1 MKKIFFYIMFAVAGL
16 SLQSCLHDDDEIFDK
31 SAAERINEAVANA
44 KEVLTSSQEGWV
56 MHYYAGREYAY
67 GGLNLAMKFTDG
79 KVQMYNETA
88 TNKDGSY
95 KSVVSTYKITRDQ
108 GPVLAFDTYNDLLHI
123 YGDPAGSGA
132 PTDVDGWEADYEFV
146 IMNISEDQNTITL
159 KGKKFNNTI
168 VLERLTRP
176 VAEYFDAASKMAE
189 SLTNT
194 GILAY
199 TVGDKRAKFYPGS
212 SEYSV
217 KYVDDKGEVA
227 SLTVPY
233 TSTDKG
239 LLFNEPIE
247 LFGDTL
253 KGINAKDTATV
264 NDVLTANTIVVSNDE
279 SKTFS
284 LSNDLSDI
292 FQKGNWY
299 LALSNMGEVAG
310 PGLQSF
316 IDGCKDSEGEDVNYC
331 YIGTYKGYYGFY
343 FLSGGKYN
351 GVATFAVDAPI
362 NEPDVITFDFNG
374 YDSSTLGFSNGEY
387 YADKCNFE
395 DAYTPFLSTFKL
407 STDDVNNPTVMTLTD
422 QNNAKNVIKL
432 VKEPVLYPG
441 KH

>member
-31 SAAERINEAVANA
+31 SAAERINEAVANV

-56 MHYYAGREYAY
+56 MHYYVGREYAY

-88 TNKDGSY
+88 KKSDGSY

-108 GPVLAFDTYNDLLHI
+108 GPVLAFDTYNDLLHV
-123 YGDPAGSGA
+123 YGDPAGSG

-159 KGKKFNNTI
+159 QGKKFNNTI
-168 VLERLTRP
+168 VLERLNRP
-176 VAEYFDAASKMAE
+176 IAEYLDAATKMAE
-189 SLTNT
+189 SLTNA

-199 TVGDKRAKFYPGS
+199 TVGDKKAKFYPGS

-239 LLFNEPIE
+239 VLFNEPIE

-264 NDVLTANTIVVSNDE
+264 NDVLTANTIVASNDE

-284 LSNDLSDI
+284 LSKDLNDI

-316 IDGCKDSEGEDVNYC
+316 IDGCKESEGEVLNTC
-331 YIGTYKGYYGFY
+331 YIGTYSGNYGFY
-343 FLSGGKYN
+343 FLSGQFKGM
-351 GVATFAVDAPI
+351 ATFAVDASI
-362 NEPDVITFDFNG
+362 SEPDVITFDFNG
-374 YDSSTLGFSNGEY
+374 YDSTFGFSNGQY
-387 YADKCNFE
+387 YATYCNFG

-407 STDDVNNPTVMTLTD
+407 SADDVNNPTVMTLTD

-432 VKEPVLYPG
+432 VKEPVLVPG
-441 KH
+441 EH

>member
-31 SAAERINEAVANA
+31 SAAERINEAVANV

-56 MHYYAGREYAY
+56 MHYYVGQEYAY

-88 TNKDGSY
+88 QNSDGSY

-108 GPVLAFDTYNDLLHI
+108 GPVLAFDTYNDLLHV
-123 YGDPAGSGA
+123 YGDPAGNG

-146 IMNISEDQNTITL
+146 VMNISEDQNTITL
-159 KGKKFNNTI
+159 QGKKFHNTI
-168 VLERLTRP
+168 VLERLNRP
-176 VAEYFDAASKMAE
+176 VAEYFDAATKMAE
-189 SLTNT
+189 SLTNA

-199 TVGDKRAKFYPGS
+199 TVGDKKAKFYPGS

-264 NDVLTANTIVVSNDE
+264 NDVLTANTIVASNDE

-284 LSNDLSDI
+284 LSKDLNDI

-316 IDGCKDSEGEDVNYC
+316 IDGCKESEGEVVNTC
-331 YIGTYKGYYGFY
+331 YIGTYSGNYGFY
-343 FLSGGKYN
+343 FLSGQFKGM
-351 GVATFAVDAPI
+351 ATFAVDASI
-362 NEPDVITFDFNG
+362 SEPDVITFDFNG
-374 YDSSTLGFSNGEY
+374 YDSTFGFSNGQY
-387 YADKCNFE
+387 YATYCNFG

-407 STDDVNNPTVMTLTD
+407 SADDVNNPTVMTLTD

-432 VKEPVLYPG
+432 VKEPVLVPG
-441 KH
+441 EH

>member
-31 SAAERINEAVANA
+31 PAAERINEAVANI

-56 MHYYAGREYAY
+56 MHYYVGREYAY

-88 TNKDGSY
+88 KNSDGSY

-108 GPVLAFDTYNDLLHI
+108 GPVLAFDTYNDLLHV
-123 YGDPAGSGA
+123 YGDPAGSG

-159 KGKKFNNTI
+159 QGKKFNNTI
-168 VLERLTRP
+168 VLERLNRP
-176 VAEYFDAASKMAE
+176 VAEYFDAATKMAE
-189 SLTNT
+189 SLTNA
-194 GILAY
+194 GIIAY
-199 TVGDKRAKFYPGS
+199 TVGDKKAKFYPGS

-239 LLFNEPIE
+239 VLFNEPIE

-284 LSNDLSDI
+284 LSKDLSDI
-292 FQKGNWY
+292 FQAGNWY

-316 IDGCKDSEGEDVNYC
+316 IDGCKDSEGEDLSYC
-331 YIGTYKGYYGFY
+331 YIGTYKGNYGFY
-343 FLSGGKYN
+343 FLSGGRYY

-374 YDSSTLGFSNGEY
+374 YVNNATY
-387 YADKCNFE
+387 YALFCNFE
-395 DAYTPFLSTFKL
+395 DAYKPFLTTFKL
-407 STDDVNNPTVMTLTD
+407 SPDDVNNPTVMTLTD

-432 VKEPVLYPG
+432 VKDPVLYPG

>member
-31 SAAERINEAVANA
+31 SAAERINEAVANV

-56 MHYYAGREYAY
+56 MHYYVGQEYAY

-88 TNKDGSY
+88 QNSDGSY

-108 GPVLAFDTYNDLLHI
+108 GPVLAFDTYNDLLHV
-123 YGDPAGSGA
+123 YGDPAGSG

-159 KGKKFNNTI
+159 QGKKFNNTI
-168 VLERLTRP
+168 VLERLNRP
-176 VAEYFDAASKMAE
+176 IAEYLDAATKMAE
-189 SLTNT
+189 SLTNA

-199 TVGDKRAKFYPGS
+199 TVGDKKAKFYPGS

-264 NDVLTANTIVVSNDE
+264 NDVLTANTIVASNDE

-284 LSNDLSDI
+284 LSKDLNDI

-316 IDGCKDSEGEDVNYC
+316 IDGCKESEGEVVNTC
-331 YIGTYKGYYGFY
+331 YIGTYSGNYGFY
-343 FLSGGKYN
+343 FLSGQFKGM
-351 GVATFAVDAPI
+351 ATFAVDASI
-362 NEPDVITFDFNG
+362 SEPDVITFDFNG
-374 YDSSTLGFSNGEY
+374 YDSTFGFSNGQY
-387 YADKCNFE
+387 YATYCNFG

-407 STDDVNNPTVMTLTD
+407 SADDVNNPTVMTLTD

-432 VKEPVLYPG
+432 VKEPVLVPG
-441 KH
+441 EH

>member
-31 SAAERINEAVANA
+31 SAAERINEAVANV

-56 MHYYAGREYAY
+56 MHYYVGQEYAY

-88 TNKDGSY
+88 QNSDGSY

-108 GPVLAFDTYNDLLHI
+108 GPVLAFDTYNDLLHV
-123 YGDPAGSGA
+123 YGDPAGSG

-146 IMNISEDQNTITL
+146 VMNISEDQNTITL
-159 KGKKFNNTI
+159 QGKKFHNTI

-176 VAEYFDAASKMAE
+176 VAEYFDAATKMAE
-189 SLTNT
+189 SLTNA
-194 GILAY
+194 GVLAY
-199 TVGDKRAKFYPGS
+199 TVGDKKAKFYPGS

-217 KYVDDKGEVA
+217 KYVDDKGEAA

-239 LLFNEPIE
+239 ILFNEPIE

-264 NDVLTANTIVVSNDE
+264 NDALTAKTIVASNDE
-279 SKTFS
+279 SKIFS
-284 LSNDLSDI
+284 LSKDLNDI
-292 FQKGNWY
+292 FQANNWY
-299 LALSNMGEVAG
+299 LAMSNMGEVAG

-316 IDGCKDSEGEDVNYC
+316 IDGCKESEGEVVNTC
-331 YIGTYKGYYGFY
+331 YIGTYSGNYGFY
-343 FLSGGKYN
+343 FLSGRFKGM
-351 GVATFAVDAPI
+351 ATFAVDAPI
-362 NEPDVITFDFNG
+362 SEPDVITFDFNG
-374 YDSSTLGFSNGEY
+374 YDSTFGFSNGEY
-387 YADKCNFE
+387 YATYCNFG

-407 STDDVNNPTVMTLTD
+407 SADDVNNPTVMTLTD
-422 QNNAKNVIKL
+422 QKNAKNVIKL
-432 VKEPVLYPG
+432 VKEPVLVPG
-441 KH
+441 EH

>member
-31 SAAERINEAVANA
+31 SAAERINEAVANV

-56 MHYYAGREYAY
+56 MHYYVGQEYAY

-88 TNKDGSY
+88 QNSDGSY

-108 GPVLAFDTYNDLLHI
+108 GPVLAFDTYNDLLHV
-123 YGDPAGSGA
+123 YGDPAGNG

-146 IMNISEDQNTITL
+146 VMNISEDQNTITL

-168 VLERLTRP
+168 VLERLNRP
-176 VAEYFDAASKMAE
+176 VAEYFDAATKMAE
-189 SLTNT
+189 SLTNA

-199 TVGDKRAKFYPGS
+199 TVGDKKAKFYPGS

-264 NDVLTANTIVVSNDE
+264 NDVLTANTIVASNDE

-284 LSNDLSDI
+284 LSKDLSDI
-292 FQKGNWY
+292 FQAGNWY
-299 LALSNMGEVAG
+299 LALSNMGEVAT
-310 PGLQSF
+310 PGLKSF

-331 YIGTYKGYYGFY
+331 YIGTYSGNYGFY
-343 FLSGGKYN
+343 FLSGGRYY
-351 GVATFAVDAPI
+351 GMATFTVDAPI
-362 NEPDVITFDFNG
+362 SEPDVITFDYEGYANNG
-374 YDSSTLGFSNGEY
+374 TY
-387 YADKCNFE
+387 YALYCNFE
-395 DAYTPFLSTFKL
+395 DAYTPFLTTFKL
-407 STDDVNNPTVMTLTD
+407 SVDDVNNPTEWTLTD

-432 VKEPVLYPG
+432 VKDRVLYPG

>member
-31 SAAERINEAVANA
+31 SAAERINEAVANV

-56 MHYYAGREYAY
+56 MHYYVGQEYAY

-88 TNKDGSY
+88 QNSDGSY

-108 GPVLAFDTYNDLLHI
+108 GPVLAFDTYNDLLHV
-123 YGDPAGSGA
+123 YGDPAGSG

-146 IMNISEDQNTITL
+146 VMNISEDQNTITL
-159 KGKKFNNTI
+159 QGKKFHNTI

-176 VAEYFDAASKMAE
+176 VAEYFDAATKMAE
-189 SLTNT
+189 SLTNA
-194 GILAY
+194 GVLAY
-199 TVGDKRAKFYPGS
+199 TVGDKKAKFYPGS

-217 KYVDDKGEVA
+217 KYVDDKGEAA

-239 LLFNEPIE
+239 ILFNEPIE

-264 NDVLTANTIVVSNDE
+264 NDALTAKTIVASNDE
-279 SKTFS
+279 SKIFS
-284 LSNDLSDI
+284 LSKDLNDI
-292 FQKGNWY
+292 FQANNWY
-299 LALSNMGEVAG
+299 LAMSNMGEVAG

-316 IDGCKDSEGEDVNYC
+316 IDGCKESEGEVVNTC
-331 YIGTYKGYYGFY
+331 YIGTYSGNYGFY
-343 FLSGGKYN
+343 FLSGRFKGM
-351 GVATFAVDAPI
+351 ATFAVDAPI
-362 NEPDVITFDFNG
+362 SEPDVITFDFNG
-374 YDSSTLGFSNGEY
+374 YDSTFGFSNGQY
-387 YADKCNFE
+387 YATYCNFG

-407 STDDVNNPTVMTLTD
+407 SADDVNNPTVMTLTD

-432 VKEPVLYPG
+432 VKEPVLVPG
-441 KH
+441 EH

>member
-31 SAAERINEAVANA
+31 PAAERINEAVANI

-56 MHYYAGREYAY
+56 MHYYVGREYAY

-88 TNKDGSY
+88 KKSDGSY
-95 KSVVSTYKITRDQ
+95 ISAVSTYKITRDQ
-108 GPVLAFDTYNDLLHI
+108 GPVLAFDTYNDLLHV

-159 KGKKFNNTI
+159 QGKKFNNTI
-168 VLERLTRP
+168 VLERLNRP
-176 VAEYFDAASKMAE
+176 VAEYFDAATKMAE
-189 SLTNT
+189 SLTNA

-199 TVGDKRAKFYPGS
+199 TVGDKKAKFYPGS

-227 SLTVPY
+227 SLSVPF

-239 LLFNEPIE
+239 VLFNEPIE

-264 NDVLTANTIVVSNDE
+264 NDVLTANTIVASNDE
-279 SKTFS
+279 SKV
-284 LSNDLSDI
+284 LSISHDLSDI
-292 FQKGNWY
+292 FQANNWY

-316 IDGCKDSEGEDVNYC
+316 IDGCKESEGEVVNTC
-331 YIGTYKGYYGFY
+331 YIGTYSGNYGFY
-343 FLSGGKYN
+343 FLSGRFKGM
-351 GVATFAVDAPI
+351 ATFAVDAPI

-374 YDSSTLGFSNGEY
+374 YDSTFGFSNGSY
-387 YADKCNFE
+387 YATYCNFG

-407 STDDVNNPTVMTLTD
+407 SADDVNNPTVMTLTD

-432 VKEPVLYPG
+432 VKEPVLVPG
-441 KH
+441 EH

>member
-31 SAAERINEAVANA
+31 SAAERINEAVANV

-56 MHYYAGREYAY
+56 MHYYVGQEYAY

-88 TNKDGSY
+88 QNSDGSY

-108 GPVLAFDTYNDLLHI
+108 GPVLAFDTYNDLLHV
-123 YGDPAGSGA
+123 YGDPAGSG

-146 IMNISEDQNTITL
+146 VMNISEDQNTITL

-168 VLERLTRP
+168 VLERLNRP
-176 VAEYFDAASKMAE
+176 VAEYFDAATKMAE
-189 SLTNT
+189 SLTNA

-199 TVGDKRAKFYPGS
+199 TVGDKKAKFYPGS

-264 NDVLTANTIVVSNDE
+264 NDVLTANTIVASNDE

-284 LSNDLSDI
+284 LSKDLNDI

-316 IDGCKDSEGEDVNYC
+316 IDGCKESEGEVVNTC
-331 YIGTYKGYYGFY
+331 YIGTYSGNYGFY
-343 FLSGGKYN
+343 FLSGQFKGM
-351 GVATFAVDAPI
+351 ATFAVDASI
-362 NEPDVITFDFNG
+362 SEPDVITFDFNG
-374 YDSSTLGFSNGEY
+374 YDSTFGFSNGQY
-387 YADKCNFE
+387 YATYCNFG

-407 STDDVNNPTVMTLTD
+407 SADDVNNPTVMTLTD

-432 VKEPVLYPG
+432 VKEPLLVPG
-441 KH
+441 EH

>member
-31 SAAERINEAVANA
+31 PAAERINEAVANA

-56 MHYYAGREYAY
+56 MHYYVGREYAY

-88 TNKDGSY
+88 KKSDGSY
-95 KSVVSTYKITRDQ
+95 ISAVSTYKITRDQ
-108 GPVLAFDTYNDLLHI
+108 GPVLAFDTYNDLLHV
-123 YGDPAGSGA
+123 YGDPAGSG

-159 KGKKFNNTI
+159 QGKKFNNTI
-168 VLERLTRP
+168 VLERLNRP
-176 VAEYFDAASKMAE
+176 VAEYFDAATKMAE
-189 SLTNT
+189 SLTNA

-199 TVGDKRAKFYPGS
+199 TVGDKKAKFYPGS

-227 SLTVPY
+227 SLSVPF

-239 LLFNEPIE
+239 VLFNEPIE

-264 NDVLTANTIVVSNDE
+264 NDVLTANTIVASNDE
-279 SKTFS
+279 SKV
-284 LSNDLSDI
+284 LSISHDLSDI
-292 FQKGNWY
+292 FQANNWY

-316 IDGCKDSEGEDVNYC
+316 IDGCKESEGEVVNTC
-331 YIGTYKGYYGFY
+331 YIGTYSGNYGFY
-343 FLSGGKYN
+343 FLSGRFKGM
-351 GVATFAVDAPI
+351 ATFAVDAPI

-374 YDSSTLGFSNGEY
+374 YDSTFGFSNGSY
-387 YADKCNFE
+387 YATYCNFG

-407 STDDVNNPTVMTLTD
+407 SADDVNNPTVMTLTD

-432 VKEPVLYPG
+432 VKEPVLVPG
-441 KH
+441 EH

>member
-56 MHYYAGREYAY
+56 MHYYVGQEYAY

-88 TNKDGSY
+88 KNSDGSY

-108 GPVLAFDTYNDLLHI
+108 GPVLAFDTYNDLLHV
-123 YGDPAGSGA
+123 YGDPAGSG

-159 KGKKFNNTI
+159 QGKKFNNTI

-189 SLTNT
+189 SLTNA
-194 GILAY
+194 GVLAY
-199 TVGDKRAKFYPGS
+199 TVGDKKAKFYPGS

-217 KYVDDKGEVA
+217 KYVDDKGEAA

-239 LLFNEPIE
+239 ILFNEPIE

-264 NDVLTANTIVVSNDE
+264 NDALTAKTIVASNDE
-279 SKTFS
+279 SKIFS
-284 LSNDLSDI
+284 LSKDLNDI
-292 FQKGNWY
+292 FQANNWY

-316 IDGCKDSEGEDVNYC
+316 IDGCKESEGEVVNTC
-331 YIGTYKGYYGFY
+331 YIGTYSGNYGFY
-343 FLSGGKYN
+343 FLSGRFKGM
-351 GVATFAVDAPI
+351 ATFAVDAPI
-362 NEPDVITFDFNG
+362 SEPDVITFNFNG
-374 YDSSTLGFSNGEY
+374 YDSTFGFSNGEY
-387 YADKCNFE
+387 YATYCNFG

-407 STDDVNNPTVMTLTD
+407 SADDVNNPTVMTLTD

-432 VKEPVLYPG
+432 VKEPVLVPG
-441 KH
+441 EH

>member
-31 SAAERINEAVANA
+31 PAAERINEAVANI

-56 MHYYAGREYAY
+56 MHYYVGQEYAY

-88 TNKDGSY
+88 QNSDGSY

-108 GPVLAFDTYNDLLHI
+108 GPVLAFDTYNDLLHV
-123 YGDPAGSGA
+123 YGDPAGSG

-146 IMNISEDQNTITL
+146 VMNISEDQNTITL
-159 KGKKFNNTI
+159 QGKKFHNTI

-176 VAEYFDAASKMAE
+176 VAEYFDAATKMAE
-189 SLTNT
+189 SLTNA
-194 GILAY
+194 GVLAY
-199 TVGDKRAKFYPGS
+199 TVGDKKAKFYPGS

-217 KYVDDKGEVA
+217 KYVDDKGEAA

-239 LLFNEPIE
+239 ILFNEPIE

-253 KGINAKDTATV
+253 KGINTKDTATV
-264 NDVLTANTIVVSNDE
+264 NGVLTANTIVASNDE
-279 SKTFS
+279 SKIFS
-284 LSNDLSDI
+284 LSKDLNDI
-292 FQKGNWY
+292 FQANNWY
-299 LALSNMGEVAG
+299 LAMSNMGEVAG
-310 PGLQSF
+310 PGLKSF
-316 IDGCKDSEGEDVNYC
+316 IDACKESEGEVVNYC
-331 YIGTYKGYYGFY
+331 YIGTYSGNYGFY
-343 FLSGGKYN
+343 FLSGRFKGM
-351 GVATFAVDAPI
+351 ATFAVDAPI
-362 NEPDVITFDFNG
+362 SEPDVITFDFNG
-374 YDSSTLGFSNGEY
+374 YDSTFGFSNGEY
-387 YADKCNFE
+387 YATYCNFG

-407 STDDVNNPTVMTLTD
+407 SADDVNNPTVMTLTD

-432 VKEPVLYPG
+432 VKEPVLVPG
-441 KH
+441 EH

>member
-31 SAAERINEAVANA
+31 SAAERINEAVANV

-56 MHYYAGREYAY
+56 MHYYVGQEYAY

-88 TNKDGSY
+88 QNSDGSY

-108 GPVLAFDTYNDLLHI
+108 GPVLAFDTYNDLLHV
-123 YGDPAGSGA
+123 YGDPAGSG

-146 IMNISEDQNTITL
+146 VMNISEDQNTITL
-159 KGKKFNNTI
+159 KGKKFYNTI
-168 VLERLTRP
+168 VLERLNRP
-176 VAEYFDAASKMAE
+176 VAEYFDAATKMAE
-189 SLTNT
+189 SLTNA

-199 TVGDKRAKFYPGS
+199 TVGDKKAKFYPGS

-264 NDVLTANTIVVSNDE
+264 NDVLTANTIVASNDE

-284 LSNDLSDI
+284 LSKDLNDI

-316 IDGCKDSEGEDVNYC
+316 IDGCKESEGEVVNTC
-331 YIGTYKGYYGFY
+331 YIGTYSGNYGFY
-343 FLSGGKYN
+343 FLSGQFKGM
-351 GVATFAVDAPI
+351 ATFAVDASI
-362 NEPDVITFDFNG
+362 SEPDVITFDFNG
-374 YDSSTLGFSNGEY
+374 YDSTFGFSNGQY
-387 YADKCNFE
+387 YATYCNFG

-407 STDDVNNPTVMTLTD
+407 SADDVNNPTVMTLTD

-432 VKEPVLYPG
+432 VKEPVLVPG
-441 KH
+441 EH

>member
-56 MHYYAGREYAY
+56 MHYYVGQEYAY

-88 TNKDGSY
+88 KKSDGSY
-95 KSVVSTYKITRDQ
+95 ISAVSTYKITRDQ
-108 GPVLAFDTYNDLLHI
+108 GPVLAFDTYNDLLHV
-123 YGDPAGSGA
+123 YGDPAGSG

-168 VLERLTRP
+168 VLERLNRP
-176 VAEYFDAASKMAE
+176 VAEYFDAATKMAE
-189 SLTNT
+189 SLTNA
-194 GILAY
+194 GIIAY
-199 TVGDKRAKFYPGS
+199 TVGDKKAKFYPGS

-239 LLFNEPIE
+239 VLFNEPIE

-264 NDVLTANTIVVSNDE
+264 NDVLTANTIVASNDE

-284 LSNDLSDI
+284 LSKDLNDI

-316 IDGCKDSEGEDVNYC
+316 IDGCKESEGEVVNTC
-331 YIGTYKGYYGFY
+331 YIGTYSGNYGFY
-343 FLSGGKYN
+343 FLSGQFKGM
-351 GVATFAVDAPI
+351 ATFAVDASI
-362 NEPDVITFDFNG
+362 SEPDVITFDFNG
-374 YDSSTLGFSNGEY
+374 YDSTFGFSNGQY
-387 YADKCNFE
+387 YATYCNFG

-407 STDDVNNPTVMTLTD
+407 SADDVNNPTVMTLTD

-432 VKEPVLYPG
+432 VKEPVLVPG
-441 KH
+441 EH

>member
-31 SAAERINEAVANA
+31 SAAERINEAVANV

-56 MHYYAGREYAY
+56 MHYYVGHEYAY

-88 TNKDGSY
+88 QNSDGSY

-108 GPVLAFDTYNDLLHI
+108 GPVLAFDTYNDLLHV
-123 YGDPAGSGA
+123 YGDPAGSG

-146 IMNISEDQNTITL
+146 VMNISEDQNTITL
-159 KGKKFNNTI
+159 KGKKFYNTI
-168 VLERLTRP
+168 VLERLNRP
-176 VAEYFDAASKMAE
+176 VAEYFDAATKMAE
-189 SLTNT
+189 SLTNA

-199 TVGDKRAKFYPGS
+199 TVGDKKAKFYPGS

-264 NDVLTANTIVVSNDE
+264 NDVLTANTIVASNDE

-284 LSNDLSDI
+284 LSKDLNDI

-316 IDGCKDSEGEDVNYC
+316 IDGCKESEGEVVNTC
-331 YIGTYKGYYGFY
+331 YIGTYSGNYGFY
-343 FLSGGKYN
+343 FLSGQFKGM
-351 GVATFAVDAPI
+351 ATFAVDASI
-362 NEPDVITFDFNG
+362 SEPDVITFDFNG
-374 YDSSTLGFSNGEY
+374 YDSTFGFSNGQY
-387 YADKCNFE
+387 YATYCNFG

-407 STDDVNNPTVMTLTD
+407 SADDVNNPTVMTLTD

-432 VKEPVLYPG
+432 VKEPVLVPG
-441 KH
+441 EH

>member
-31 SAAERINEAVANA
+31 PAAERINEAVANI

-56 MHYYAGREYAY
+56 MHYYVGREYAY

-88 TNKDGSY
+88 KKSDGSY

-108 GPVLAFDTYNDLLHI
+108 GPVLAFDTYNDLLHV
-123 YGDPAGSGA
+123 YGDPAGSG

-159 KGKKFNNTI
+159 QGKKFNNTI
-168 VLERLTRP
+168 VLERLNRP
-176 VAEYFDAASKMAE
+176 IAEYLDAATKMAE
-189 SLTNT
+189 SLTNA

-199 TVGDKRAKFYPGS
+199 TVGDKKAKFYPGS

-233 TSTDKG
+233 TATDKG

-264 NDVLTANTIVVSNDE
+264 NNVLTANTIVASNDE

-284 LSNDLSDI
+284 LSNDLNDI

-316 IDGCKDSEGEDVNYC
+316 IDGCKESEGEVVNTC
-331 YIGTYKGYYGFY
+331 YIGTYSGNYGFY
-343 FLSGGKYN
+343 FLSGRFKGM
-351 GVATFAVDAPI
+351 ATFAVDAPI
-362 NEPDVITFDFNG
+362 SEPDVITFDFNG
-374 YDSSTLGFSNGEY
+374 YDRTFGFSNGEY
-387 YADKCNFE
+387 YATYCNFG

-407 STDDVNNPTVMTLTD
+407 SADDVNNPTVMTLTD

-432 VKEPVLYPG
+432 VKEPVLVPG
-441 KH
+441 EH

>member
-31 SAAERINEAVANA
+31 SAAERINEAVANV

-56 MHYYAGREYAY
+56 MHYYVGQEYAY

-88 TNKDGSY
+88 QNSDGSY

-108 GPVLAFDTYNDLLHI
+108 GPVLAFDTYNDLLHV
-123 YGDPAGSGA
+123 YGDPAGNG

-146 IMNISEDQNTITL
+146 VMNISEDQNTITL

-168 VLERLTRP
+168 VLERLNRP
-176 VAEYFDAASKMAE
+176 VAEYFDAATKMAE
-189 SLTNT
+189 SLTNA

-199 TVGDKRAKFYPGS
+199 TVGDKKAKFYPGS

-253 KGINAKDTATV
+253 KGINAKDTTTV
-264 NDVLTANTIVVSNDE
+264 NDVLTANTIVASNDE

-284 LSNDLSDI
+284 LSKDLNDI

-316 IDGCKDSEGEDVNYC
+316 IDGCKESEGEVVNTC
-331 YIGTYKGYYGFY
+331 YIGTYSGYYGFY
-343 FLSGGKYN
+343 FLSGQFKGM
-351 GVATFAVDAPI
+351 ATFAVDASI
-362 NEPDVITFDFNG
+362 SEPDVITFDFNG
-374 YDSSTLGFSNGEY
+374 YDSTFGFSNGQY
-387 YADKCNFE
+387 YATYCNFG

-407 STDDVNNPTVMTLTD
+407 SADDVNNPTVMTLTD

-432 VKEPVLYPG
+432 VKEPVLVPG
-441 KH
+441 EH

>member
-31 SAAERINEAVANA
+31 SAAERINEAVANV

-56 MHYYAGREYAY
+56 MHYYVGQEYAY

-88 TNKDGSY
+88 QNSDGSY

-108 GPVLAFDTYNDLLHI
+108 GPVLAFDTYNDLLHV
-123 YGDPAGSGA
+123 YGDPAGNG

-146 IMNISEDQNTITL
+146 VMNISEDQNTITL

-168 VLERLTRP
+168 VLERLNRP
-176 VAEYFDAASKMAE
+176 IAEYLDAATKMAE
-189 SLTNT
+189 SLTNA

-199 TVGDKRAKFYPGS
+199 TVGDKKAKFYPGS

-264 NDVLTANTIVVSNDE
+264 NNVLTANAIVASNDE

-284 LSNDLSDI
+284 LSKDLNDI

-316 IDGCKDSEGEDVNYC
+316 IDGCKESEGEVVNTC
-331 YIGTYKGYYGFY
+331 YIGTYSGNYGFY
-343 FLSGGKYN
+343 FLSGQFKGM
-351 GVATFAVDAPI
+351 ATFAVDASI
-362 NEPDVITFDFNG
+362 SEPDVITFDFNG
-374 YDSSTLGFSNGEY
+374 YDSTFGFSNGQY
-387 YADKCNFE
+387 YATYCNFG

-407 STDDVNNPTVMTLTD
+407 SADDVNNPTVMTLTD

-432 VKEPVLYPG
+432 VKEPVLVPG
-441 KH
+441 EH

>member
-31 SAAERINEAVANA
+31 PAAERINEAVANA

-56 MHYYAGREYAY
+56 MHYYVGREYAY

-88 TNKDGSY
+88 KKSDGSY
-95 KSVVSTYKITRDQ
+95 ISAVSTYKITRDQ
-108 GPVLAFDTYNDLLHI
+108 GPVLAFDTYNDLLHV
-123 YGDPAGSGA
+123 YGDPAGSG

-159 KGKKFNNTI
+159 QGKKFNNTI

-199 TVGDKRAKFYPGS
+199 TVGDKKAKFYPGS

-227 SLTVPY
+227 SLSVPY

-239 LLFNEPIE
+239 VLFNEPIE

-264 NDVLTANTIVVSNDE
+264 NDVLTANTIVASNDE
-279 SKTFS
+279 SKV
-284 LSNDLSDI
+284 LSISHDLSDI
-292 FQKGNWY
+292 FQANNWY

-316 IDGCKDSEGEDVNYC
+316 IDGCKESEGEVVNTC
-331 YIGTYKGYYGFY
+331 YIGTYSGNYGFY
-343 FLSGGKYN
+343 FLSGRFKGM
-351 GVATFAVDAPI
+351 ATFAVDAPI

-374 YDSSTLGFSNGEY
+374 YDSTFGFSNGSY
-387 YADKCNFE
+387 YATYCNFG

-407 STDDVNNPTVMTLTD
+407 SADDVNNPTVMTLTD

-432 VKEPVLYPG
+432 VKEPVLVPG
-441 KH
+441 EH

>member
-44 KEVLTSSQEGWV
+44 KEVLTSSQEGWI
-56 MHYYAGREYAY
+56 MHYYVGQEYAY

-88 TNKDGSY
+88 QNSDGSY

-108 GPVLAFDTYNDLLHI
+108 GPVLAFDTYNDLLHV
-123 YGDPAGSGA
+123 YGDPAGNG

-168 VLERLTRP
+168 VLERLNRP
-176 VAEYFDAASKMAE
+176 VAEYFDAATKMAE
-189 SLTNT
+189 SLTNA

-199 TVGDKRAKFYPGS
+199 TVGDKKAKFYPGS

-264 NDVLTANTIVVSNDE
+264 NDVLTANTIVASNDE

-284 LSNDLSDI
+284 LSKDLNDI

-316 IDGCKDSEGEDVNYC
+316 IDGCKESEGEVVNTC
-331 YIGTYKGYYGFY
+331 YIGTYSGNYGFY
-343 FLSGGKYN
+343 FLSGQFKGM
-351 GVATFAVDAPI
+351 ATFAVDASI
-362 NEPDVITFDFNG
+362 SEPDVITFDFNG
-374 YDSSTLGFSNGEY
+374 YDSTFGFSNGQY
-387 YADKCNFE
+387 YATYCNFG

-407 STDDVNNPTVMTLTD
+407 SADDVNNPTVMTLTD

-432 VKEPVLYPG
+432 VKEPVLVPG
-441 KH
+441 EH

>member
-31 SAAERINEAVANA
+31 PAAERINEAVANA

-56 MHYYAGREYAY
+56 MHYYVGREYAY

-88 TNKDGSY
+88 KKSDGSY
-95 KSVVSTYKITRDQ
+95 ISAVSTYKITRDQ
-108 GPVLAFDTYNDLLHI
+108 GPVLAFDTYNDLLHV
-123 YGDPAGSGA
+123 YGDPAGSG

-159 KGKKFNNTI
+159 QGKKFNNTI
-168 VLERLTRP
+168 VLERLNRP
-176 VAEYFDAASKMAE
+176 VAEYFDAATKMAE
-189 SLTNT
+189 SLTNA

-199 TVGDKRAKFYPGS
+199 TVGDKKAKFYPGS

-227 SLTVPY
+227 SLSVPF

-239 LLFNEPIE
+239 VLFNEPIE

-264 NDVLTANTIVVSNDE
+264 NDVLTANTIVASNDD

-284 LSNDLSDI
+284 LSKDLSDI
-292 FQKGNWY
+292 FQAGNWY

-316 IDGCKDSEGEDVNYC
+316 IDGCKDSEGEDLSYC
-331 YIGTYKGYYGFY
+331 YIGTYKGNYGFY
-343 FLSGGKYN
+343 FLSGGRYYY
-351 GVATFAVDAPI
+351 VATFAVDAPI

-374 YDSSTLGFSNGEY
+374 YVNNATY
-387 YADKCNFE
+387 YALFCNFE
-395 DAYTPFLSTFKL
+395 DAYKPFLTTFKL
-407 STDDVNNPTVMTLTD
+407 SPDDVNNPTVMTLTD

-432 VKEPVLYPG
+432 VKDPVLYPG

>member
-31 SAAERINEAVANA
+31 PAAERINEAVANA

-56 MHYYAGREYAY
+56 MHYYVGREYAY

-88 TNKDGSY
+88 KKSDGSY
-95 KSVVSTYKITRDQ
+95 ISAVSTYKITRDQ
-108 GPVLAFDTYNDLLHI
+108 GPVLAFDTYNDLLHV
-123 YGDPAGSGA
+123 YGDPAGSG

-168 VLERLTRP
+168 VLERLNRP
-176 VAEYFDAASKMAE
+176 IAEYLDAATKMAE
-189 SLTNT
+189 SLTNA
-194 GILAY
+194 GIIAY
-199 TVGDKRAKFYPGS
+199 TVGDKKAKFYPGS

-239 LLFNEPIE
+239 VLFNEPIE

-284 LSNDLSDI
+284 LSKDLSDI
-292 FQKGNWY
+292 FQAGNWY

-316 IDGCKDSEGEDVNYC
+316 IDGCKDSEGEDLSYC
-331 YIGTYKGYYGFY
+331 YIGTYKGNYGFY
-343 FLSGGKYN
+343 FLSGGRYY

-374 YDSSTLGFSNGEY
+374 YVNNATY
-387 YADKCNFE
+387 YALFCNFE
-395 DAYTPFLSTFKL
+395 DAYKPFLTTFKL
-407 STDDVNNPTVMTLTD
+407 SPDDVNNPTVMTLTD

-432 VKEPVLYPG
+432 VKDPVLYPG

>member
-1 MKKIFFYIMFAVAGL
+1 
-16 SLQSCLHDDDEIFDK
+16 
-31 SAAERINEAVANA
+31 
-44 KEVLTSSQEGWV
+44 
-56 MHYYAGREYAY
+56 
-67 GGLNLAMKFTDG
+67 
-79 KVQMYNETA
+79 
-88 TNKDGSY
+88 
-95 KSVVSTYKITRDQ
+95 
-108 GPVLAFDTYNDLLHI
+108 
-123 YGDPAGSGA
+123 
-132 PTDVDGWEADYEFV
+132 
-146 IMNISEDQNTITL
+146 MNISEDQNTITL

-189 SLTNT
+189 SLTNA

-239 LLFNEPIE
+239 VLFNEPIE

-284 LSNDLSDI
+284 LSKDLSDI
-292 FQKGNWY
+292 FQAGNWY
-299 LALSNMGEVAG
+299 LALSNIGEVAG

-316 IDGCKDSEGEDVNYC
+316 IDGCKSHEGEDVNYC
-331 YIGTYKGYYGFY
+331 YIGTYKGNYGFY
-343 FLSGGKYN
+343 FLSGGTYY

-362 NEPDVITFDFNG
+362 NEPDVITFDFNVYVG
-374 YDSSTLGFSNGEY
+374 SGTY
-387 YADKCNFE
+387 YALFCNFE

-432 VKEPVLYPG
+432 VKDPVLYPG

>member
-56 MHYYAGREYAY
+56 MHYYVGQEYAY

-88 TNKDGSY
+88 QNSDGSY

-108 GPVLAFDTYNDLLHI
+108 GPVLAFDTYNDLLHV
-123 YGDPAGSGA
+123 YGDPAGSNA

-159 KGKKFNNTI
+159 KGKKFHNTI
-168 VLERLTRP
+168 VLERLNRP
-176 VAEYFDAASKMAE
+176 VAEYFDAATKMAE
-189 SLTNT
+189 SLTNA
-194 GILAY
+194 GVLAY
-199 TVGDKRAKFYPGS
+199 TVGDKKAKFYPGS

-227 SLTVPY
+227 SLSVPF

-239 LLFNEPIE
+239 VLFNEPIE

-264 NDVLTANTIVVSNDE
+264 NDVLTANTFVASNDE

-292 FQKGNWY
+292 FQAGNWY
-299 LALSNMGEVAG
+299 LALSNMGEVAT
-310 PGLQSF
+310 PGLKSF

-331 YIGTYKGYYGFY
+331 YIGTYRGNYGFY
-343 FLSGGKYN
+343 FLSGGRYY
-351 GVATFAVDAPI
+351 GIATFTVDAPI
-362 NEPDVITFDFNG
+362 SEPDVITFDFEG
-374 YDSSTLGFSNGEY
+374 YVSNGSY
-387 YADKCNFE
+387 YATYCNFG
-395 DAYTPFLSTFKL
+395 DAYTPFLTTFKL
-407 STDDVNNPTVMTLTD
+407 SADDVNNPTVMTLTD

-432 VKEPVLYPG
+432 VKNPVLYPG

>member
-31 SAAERINEAVANA
+31 PAAERINEAVANA

-56 MHYYAGREYAY
+56 MHYYVGREYAY

-88 TNKDGSY
+88 KKSDGSY
-95 KSVVSTYKITRDQ
+95 ISAVSTYKITRDQ
-108 GPVLAFDTYNDLLHI
+108 GPVLAFDTYNDLLHV
-123 YGDPAGSGA
+123 YGDPAGSG

-159 KGKKFNNTI
+159 QGKKFNNTI
-168 VLERLTRP
+168 VLERLNRP
-176 VAEYFDAASKMAE
+176 VAEYFDAATKMAE
-189 SLTNT
+189 SLTNA

-199 TVGDKRAKFYPGS
+199 TVGDKKAKFYPGS

-227 SLTVPY
+227 SLSVPF

-239 LLFNEPIE
+239 VLFNEPIE

-264 NDVLTANTIVVSNDE
+264 NDVLTANTIVASNDD

-284 LSNDLSDI
+284 LSKDLSDI
-292 FQKGNWY
+292 FQAGNWY

-316 IDGCKDSEGEDVNYC
+316 IDGCKDSEGEDLSYC
-331 YIGTYKGYYGFY
+331 YIGTYKGNYGFY
-343 FLSGGKYN
+343 FLSGGRYY

-374 YDSSTLGFSNGEY
+374 YVNNATY
-387 YADKCNFE
+387 YALFCNFE
-395 DAYTPFLSTFKL
+395 DAYKPFLTTFKL
-407 STDDVNNPTVMTLTD
+407 SPDDVNNPTVMTLTD
-422 QNNAKNVIKL
+422 QKNAKNVIKL
-432 VKEPVLYPG
+432 VKDPVLYPG

>member
-56 MHYYAGREYAY
+56 MHYYVGQEYAY

-88 TNKDGSY
+88 KNSDGSY

-108 GPVLAFDTYNDLLHI
+108 GPVLAFDTYNDLLHV
-123 YGDPAGSGA
+123 YGDPAGSG

-168 VLERLTRP
+168 VLERLNRP
-176 VAEYFDAASKMAE
+176 VAEYFDAATKMAE
-189 SLTNT
+189 SLTNA

-199 TVGDKRAKFYPGS
+199 TVGDKKAKFYPGS

-264 NDVLTANTIVVSNDE
+264 NDVLTANTIVASNDE

-284 LSNDLSDI
+284 LSNDLNDI

-316 IDGCKDSEGEDVNYC
+316 IDGCKESEGEVVNTC
-331 YIGTYKGYYGFY
+331 YIGTYEDDYGFY
-343 FLSGGKYN
+343 FLSGQFKGMAK
-351 GVATFAVDAPI
+351 FAVDAPI
-362 NEPDVITFDFNG
+362 SEPDVITFDFNG
-374 YDSSTLGFSNGEY
+374 YDSTFGFSNGTY
-387 YADKCNFE
+387 YANYCNFG

-407 STDDVNNPTVMTLTD
+407 SADDVNNPTVMTLTD
-422 QNNAKNVIKL
+422 QKNAKNVIKL
-432 VKEPVLYPG
+432 VKEPVLVPG
-441 KH
+441 EH

>member
-31 SAAERINEAVANA
+31 PAAERINEAVANA

-56 MHYYAGREYAY
+56 MHYYVGQEYAY

-88 TNKDGSY
+88 KKSDGSY
-95 KSVVSTYKITRDQ
+95 ISAVSTYKITRDQ
-108 GPVLAFDTYNDLLHI
+108 GPVLAFDTYNDLLHV
-123 YGDPAGSGA
+123 YGDPAGSG

-168 VLERLTRP
+168 VLERLNRP
-176 VAEYFDAASKMAE
+176 IAEYLDAATKMAE
-189 SLTNT
+189 SLTNA

-199 TVGDKRAKFYPGS
+199 TVGDKKAKFYPGS

-227 SLTVPY
+227 SLSVPF

-239 LLFNEPIE
+239 VLFNEPIE

-284 LSNDLSDI
+284 LSKDLSDI
-292 FQKGNWY
+292 FQAGNWY

-316 IDGCKDSEGEDVNYC
+316 IDGCKDSEGEDLSYC
-331 YIGTYKGYYGFY
+331 YIGTYKGNYGFY
-343 FLSGGKYN
+343 FLSGGRYY

-374 YDSSTLGFSNGEY
+374 YVNNATY
-387 YADKCNFE
+387 YALFCNFE
-395 DAYTPFLSTFKL
+395 DAYKPFLTTFKL
-407 STDDVNNPTVMTLTD
+407 SPDDVNNPTVMTLTD

-432 VKEPVLYPG
+432 VKDPVLYPG

>member
-31 SAAERINEAVANA
+31 PAAERINEAVANA

-56 MHYYAGREYAY
+56 MHYYVGQEYAY

-88 TNKDGSY
+88 KKSDGSY
-95 KSVVSTYKITRDQ
+95 ISAVSTYKITRDQ
-108 GPVLAFDTYNDLLHI
+108 GPVLAFDTYNDLLHV
-123 YGDPAGSGA
+123 YGDPAGSG

-168 VLERLTRP
+168 VLERLNRP
-176 VAEYFDAASKMAE
+176 IAEYLDAATKMAE
-189 SLTNT
+189 SLTNA
-194 GILAY
+194 GIIAY
-199 TVGDKRAKFYPGS
+199 TVGDKKAKFYPGS

-264 NDVLTANTIVVSNDE
+264 NDVLTANTIVASNDE

-284 LSNDLSDI
+284 LSKDLNDI

-316 IDGCKDSEGEDVNYC
+316 IDGCKESEGEVLNTC
-331 YIGTYKGYYGFY
+331 YIGTYSGNYGFY
-343 FLSGGKYN
+343 FLSGQFKGM
-351 GVATFAVDAPI
+351 ATFAVDASI
-362 NEPDVITFDFNG
+362 SEPDVITFDFNG
-374 YDSSTLGFSNGEY
+374 YDSTFGFSNGQY
-387 YADKCNFE
+387 YATYCNFG

-407 STDDVNNPTVMTLTD
+407 SADDVNNPTVMTLTD

-432 VKEPVLYPG
+432 VKEPVLVPG
-441 KH
+441 EH

>member
-31 SAAERINEAVANA
+31 PAAERINEAVANA

-56 MHYYAGREYAY
+56 MHYYVGQEYAY

-88 TNKDGSY
+88 KKSDGSY

-108 GPVLAFDTYNDLLHI
+108 GPVLAFDTYNDLLHV
-123 YGDPAGSGA
+123 YGDPAGSG

-168 VLERLTRP
+168 VLERLNRP
-176 VAEYFDAASKMAE
+176 IAEYLDAATKMAE
-189 SLTNT
+189 SLTNA

-199 TVGDKRAKFYPGS
+199 TVGDKKAKFYPGS

-239 LLFNEPIE
+239 VLFNKPIE

-284 LSNDLSDI
+284 LSKDLSDI
-292 FQKGNWY
+292 FQAGNWY

-316 IDGCKDSEGEDVNYC
+316 IDGCKDSEGEDLSYC
-331 YIGTYKGYYGFY
+331 YIGTYKGNYGFY
-343 FLSGGKYN
+343 FLSGGRYY

-374 YDSSTLGFSNGEY
+374 YVNNATY
-387 YADKCNFE
+387 YALFCNFE
-395 DAYTPFLSTFKL
+395 DAYKPFLTTFKL
-407 STDDVNNPTVMTLTD
+407 SPDDVNNPTVMTLTD

-432 VKEPVLYPG
+432 VKDPVLYPG

>member
-31 SAAERINEAVANA
+31 PAAERINEAVANA

-79 KVQMYNETA
+79 KVQMYNQTA
-88 TNKDGSY
+88 KKSDGSY
-95 KSVVSTYKITRDQ
+95 MSAVSTYKITRDQ
-108 GPVLAFDTYNDLLHI
+108 GPVLAFDTYNDLLHV
-123 YGDPAGSGA
+123 YGDPAGSG

-159 KGKKFNNTI
+159 QGKKFNNTI
-168 VLERLTRP
+168 VLERLNRP
-176 VAEYFDAASKMAE
+176 VAEYFDAATKMAE
-189 SLTNT
+189 SLTNA

-199 TVGDKRAKFYPGS
+199 TVGDKKAKFYPGS

-227 SLTVPY
+227 SLSVPY

-239 LLFNEPIE
+239 VLFNEPIE

-264 NDVLTANTIVVSNDE
+264 NDVLTANTIVASNDD

-284 LSNDLSDI
+284 LSKDLSDI
-292 FQKGNWY
+292 FQAGNWY

-316 IDGCKDSEGEDVNYC
+316 IDGCKDSEGEDLSYC
-331 YIGTYKGYYGFY
+331 YIGTYKGNYGFY
-343 FLSGGKYN
+343 FLSGGRYY

-374 YDSSTLGFSNGEY
+374 YVNNATY
-387 YADKCNFE
+387 YALFCNFE
-395 DAYTPFLSTFKL
+395 DAYKPFLTTFKL
-407 STDDVNNPTVMTLTD
+407 SPDDVNNPTVMTLTD

-432 VKEPVLYPG
+432 VKDPVLYPG

>member
-56 MHYYAGREYAY
+56 MHYYVGQEYAY

-88 TNKDGSY
+88 QNSDGSY

-108 GPVLAFDTYNDLLHI
+108 GPVLAFDTYNDLLHV
-123 YGDPAGSGA
+123 YGDPAGSG

-159 KGKKFNNTI
+159 QGKKFHNTI

-176 VAEYFDAASKMAE
+176 VAEYFDAATKMAE
-189 SLTNT
+189 SLTNA
-194 GILAY
+194 GVLAY
-199 TVGDKRAKFYPGS
+199 TVGDKKAKFYPGS

-217 KYVDDKGEVA
+217 KYVDDKGEAA

-239 LLFNEPIE
+239 ILFNEPIE

-264 NDVLTANTIVVSNDE
+264 NDALTAKTIVASNDE
-279 SKTFS
+279 SKIFS
-284 LSNDLSDI
+284 LSKDLNDI
-292 FQKGNWY
+292 FQANNWY

-316 IDGCKDSEGEDVNYC
+316 IDGCKESEGEVVNTC
-331 YIGTYKGYYGFY
+331 YIGTYSGNYGFY
-343 FLSGGKYN
+343 FLSGRFKGM
-351 GVATFAVDAPI
+351 ATFAVDAPI
-362 NEPDVITFDFNG
+362 SEPDVITFDFNG
-374 YDSSTLGFSNGEY
+374 YDSTFGFSNGEY
-387 YADKCNFE
+387 YATYCNFG

-407 STDDVNNPTVMTLTD
+407 SADDVNNPTVMTLTD

-432 VKEPVLYPG
+432 VKEPVLVPG
-441 KH
+441 EH

>member
-31 SAAERINEAVANA
+31 PAAERINEAVANI

-56 MHYYAGREYAY
+56 MHYYVGREYAY

-88 TNKDGSY
+88 KNSDGSY

-108 GPVLAFDTYNDLLHI
+108 GPVLAFDTYNDLLHV
-123 YGDPAGSGA
+123 YGDPAGSG
-132 PTDVDGWEADYEFV
+132 PTEVDGWEADYEFV

-159 KGKKFNNTI
+159 QGKKFNNTI
-168 VLERLTRP
+168 VLERLNRP
-176 VAEYFDAASKMAE
+176 IAEYLDAATKMAE
-189 SLTNT
+189 SLTNA

-199 TVGDKRAKFYPGS
+199 TVGDKKAKFYPGS

-217 KYVDDKGEVA
+217 KYVDDNGEVA

-239 LLFNEPIE
+239 VLFNEPIE

-253 KGINAKDTATV
+253 KGINAKDTATI
-264 NDVLTANTIVVSNDE
+264 NNVLTANTIVASNDE
-279 SKTFS
+279 SKV
-284 LSNDLSDI
+284 LSISHDLSDI
-292 FQKGNWY
+292 FQANNWY

-316 IDGCKDSEGEDVNYC
+316 IDGCKESEGEVVNTC
-331 YIGTYKGYYGFY
+331 YIGTYSGNYGFY
-343 FLSGGKYN
+343 FLSGRFKGM
-351 GVATFAVDAPI
+351 ATFAVDAPI

-374 YDSSTLGFSNGEY
+374 YDSTFGFSNGSY
-387 YADKCNFE
+387 YATYCNFG
-395 DAYTPFLSTFKL
+395 DAYTPFLTTFKL
-407 STDDVNNPTVMTLTD
+407 SPDDVNNPTVMTLTD

-432 VKEPVLYPG
+432 VKDPVLYPG

>member
-31 SAAERINEAVANA
+31 PAAERINEAVANA

-56 MHYYAGREYAY
+56 MHYYVGREYAY

-88 TNKDGSY
+88 KKSDGSY
-95 KSVVSTYKITRDQ
+95 ISAVSTYKITRDQ
-108 GPVLAFDTYNDLLHI
+108 GPVLAFDTYNDLLHV
-123 YGDPAGSGA
+123 YGDPAGSG

-159 KGKKFNNTI
+159 QGKKFNNTI
-168 VLERLTRP
+168 VLERLNRP
-176 VAEYFDAASKMAE
+176 VAEYFDAATKMAE
-189 SLTNT
+189 SLTNA

-199 TVGDKRAKFYPGS
+199 TVGDKKAKFYPGS

-227 SLTVPY
+227 SLSVPY

-239 LLFNEPIE
+239 VLFNEPIE

-264 NDVLTANTIVVSNDE
+264 NDVLTANTIVASNDE
-279 SKTFS
+279 SKV
-284 LSNDLSDI
+284 LSISHDLSDI
-292 FQKGNWY
+292 FQANNWY

-316 IDGCKDSEGEDVNYC
+316 IDGCKESEGEVVNTC
-331 YIGTYKGYYGFY
+331 YIGTYSGNYGFY
-343 FLSGGKYN
+343 FLSGRFKGM
-351 GVATFAVDAPI
+351 ATFAVDAPI

-374 YDSSTLGFSNGEY
+374 YDSTFGFSNGSY
-387 YADKCNFE
+387 YATYCNFG

-407 STDDVNNPTVMTLTD
+407 SADDVNNPTVMTLTD

-432 VKEPVLYPG
+432 VKEPVLVPG
-441 KH
+441 EH

>member
-31 SAAERINEAVANA
+31 PAAERINEAVANI

-56 MHYYAGREYAY
+56 MHYYVGQEYAY

-88 TNKDGSY
+88 QNSDGSY

-108 GPVLAFDTYNDLLHI
+108 GPVLAFDTYNDLLHV
-123 YGDPAGSGA
+123 YGDPAGSG

-146 IMNISEDQNTITL
+146 VMNISEDQNTITL
-159 KGKKFNNTI
+159 QGKKFHNTI

-176 VAEYFDAASKMAE
+176 VAEYFDAATKMAE
-189 SLTNT
+189 SLTNA
-194 GILAY
+194 GVLAY
-199 TVGDKRAKFYPGS
+199 TVGDKKAKFYPGS

-217 KYVDDKGEVA
+217 KYVDDKGEAA

-239 LLFNEPIE
+239 ILFNEPIE

-253 KGINAKDTATV
+253 KGINTKDTATV
-264 NDVLTANTIVVSNDE
+264 NGVLTANTIVASNDE
-279 SKTFS
+279 SKIFS
-284 LSNDLSDI
+284 LSKDLNDI
-292 FQKGNWY
+292 FQANNWY
-299 LALSNMGEVAG
+299 LAMSNMGEVAG

-316 IDGCKDSEGEDVNYC
+316 IDACKESEGEVVNTC
-331 YIGTYKGYYGFY
+331 YIGTYSGNYGFY
-343 FLSGGKYN
+343 FLSGRFKGM
-351 GVATFAVDAPI
+351 ATFAVDAPI
-362 NEPDVITFDFNG
+362 SEPDVITFDFNG
-374 YDSSTLGFSNGEY
+374 YDSTFGFSNGEY
-387 YADKCNFE
+387 YATYCNFG

-407 STDDVNNPTVMTLTD
+407 SADDVNNPTVMTLTD
-422 QNNAKNVIKL
+422 QKNAKNVIKL
-432 VKEPVLYPG
+432 VKEPVLVPG
-441 KH
+441 EH

>member
-31 SAAERINEAVANA
+31 PAAERINEAVANA

-56 MHYYAGREYAY
+56 MHYYVGQEYAY

-88 TNKDGSY
+88 KKSDGSY
-95 KSVVSTYKITRDQ
+95 ISAVSTYKITRDQ
-108 GPVLAFDTYNDLLHI
+108 GPVLAFDTYNDLLHV
-123 YGDPAGSGA
+123 YGDPAGSG

-168 VLERLTRP
+168 VLERLNRP
-176 VAEYFDAASKMAE
+176 IAEYLDAATKMAE
-189 SLTNT
+189 SLTNA

-199 TVGDKRAKFYPGS
+199 TVGDKKAKFYPGS

-239 LLFNEPIE
+239 VLFNEPIE

-264 NDVLTANTIVVSNDE
+264 NDVLTANTIVASNNE

-284 LSNDLSDI
+284 LSKDLSDI
-292 FQKGNWY
+292 FQAGNWY

-316 IDGCKDSEGEDVNYC
+316 IDGCKDSEGEDLSYC
-331 YIGTYKGYYGFY
+331 YIGTYKGNYGFY
-343 FLSGGKYN
+343 FLSGGRYY

-374 YDSSTLGFSNGEY
+374 YVNNATY
-387 YADKCNFE
+387 YALFCNFE
-395 DAYTPFLSTFKL
+395 DAYKPFLTTFKL
-407 STDDVNNPTVMTLTD
+407 SPDDVNNPTVMTLTD

-432 VKEPVLYPG
+432 VKDPVLYPG

>member
-31 SAAERINEAVANA
+31 SAAERINEAVANV

-56 MHYYAGREYAY
+56 MHYYVGQEYAY

-88 TNKDGSY
+88 QNSDGSY

-108 GPVLAFDTYNDLLHI
+108 GPVLAFDTYNDLLHV
-123 YGDPAGSGA
+123 YGDPAGNG

-146 IMNISEDQNTITL
+146 VMNISEDQNTITL
-159 KGKKFNNTI
+159 QGKKFNNTI
-168 VLERLTRP
+168 VLERLNRP
-176 VAEYFDAASKMAE
+176 VAEYFDAATKMAE
-189 SLTNT
+189 SLTNA

-199 TVGDKRAKFYPGS
+199 TVGDKKAKFYPGS

-264 NDVLTANTIVVSNDE
+264 NDVLTANTIVASNDE

-284 LSNDLSDI
+284 LSKDLNDI

-316 IDGCKDSEGEDVNYC
+316 IDGCKESEGEVVNTC
-331 YIGTYKGYYGFY
+331 YIGTYSGNYGFY
-343 FLSGGKYN
+343 FLSGQFKGM
-351 GVATFAVDAPI
+351 ATFAVDALI
-362 NEPDVITFDFNG
+362 SEPDVITFDFNG
-374 YDSSTLGFSNGEY
+374 YDSTFGFSNGQY
-387 YADKCNFE
+387 YATYCNFG

-407 STDDVNNPTVMTLTD
+407 SADDVNNPTVMTLTD

-432 VKEPVLYPG
+432 VKEPVLVPG
-441 KH
+441 EH

>member
-16 SLQSCLHDDDEIFDK
+16 SLQSCLHDDDEIFNK

-56 MHYYAGREYAY
+56 MHYYVGREYAY

-88 TNKDGSY
+88 KKSDGSY
-95 KSVVSTYKITRDQ
+95 ISAVSTYKITRDQ
-108 GPVLAFDTYNDLLHI
+108 GPVLAFDTYNDLLHV
-123 YGDPAGSGA
+123 YGDPAGSG

-159 KGKKFNNTI
+159 QGKKFNNTI
-168 VLERLTRP
+168 VLERLNRP
-176 VAEYFDAASKMAE
+176 VAEYFDAATKMAE
-189 SLTNT
+189 SLTNA

-199 TVGDKRAKFYPGS
+199 TVGDKKAKFYPGS

-227 SLTVPY
+227 SLSVPF

-239 LLFNEPIE
+239 VLFNEPIE

-264 NDVLTANTIVVSNDE
+264 NDVLTANTIVASNDE
-279 SKTFS
+279 SKV
-284 LSNDLSDI
+284 LSISHDLSDI
-292 FQKGNWY
+292 FQANNWY

-316 IDGCKDSEGEDVNYC
+316 IDGCKESEGEVVNTC
-331 YIGTYKGYYGFY
+331 YIGTYSGNYGFY
-343 FLSGGKYN
+343 FLSGRFKGM
-351 GVATFAVDAPI
+351 ATFAVDAPI

-374 YDSSTLGFSNGEY
+374 YDSTFGFSNGSY
-387 YADKCNFE
+387 YATYCNFG

-407 STDDVNNPTVMTLTD
+407 SADDVNNPTVMTLTD

-432 VKEPVLYPG
+432 VKEPVLVPG
-441 KH
+441 EH